1 MTRKIIK
8 IGSSSGITLS
18 KEVLSGLGLKVGDE
32 VDIEIDKKN
41 NTLQVKPFRDLS
53 EEDKKVAK
61 LTSNFIERYRDALDK
76 LAK

>member
-18 KEVLSGLGLKVGDE
+18 KEVLSELGLKVGDE

-41 NTLQVKPFRDLS
+41 KTARIKGSSIKV
-53 EEDKKVAK
+53 DKE
-61 LTSNFIERYRDALDK
+61 LIDWTDNFIERYRKDLEE